1 MARNLKG
8 SVLVAVPWLI
18 LLWQL
23 IRWCK
28 SRRTSFQLAG
38 WKAKLQIMFQLC
50 WPVSRSSVLTMQ
62 VLAQTAVIDTCA
74 TCGASSLKCSLVKF
88 RGRNSDQQWHCTGCW
103 KAHRGGSRGAPMH
116 NVDVTEEIWWPETK
130 ITCDRYTLYVTD
142 MCFPNGSVQD
152 VIYRELLRQAGA
164 KIEDHINVWM
174 SPQDFCLKFGKPDL
188 LCFSS
193 PHGIT
198 ISGERDLEHFPK
210 GMANADFI
218 WNVFLQMLSL
228 GSQCT
233 TVIVVP
239 FARQYLEHIQN
250 LMHGKK
256 DFPTHSRPL
265 AIISNVAPFRNWR
278 PRRSNPSCQ
287 HPGSAFL
294 CESDEVACLISDLEN
309 RERSTLNL
317 VEMFSSSQHS
327 VFLGSF
333 KCNLELQLA
342 EQRSQ
347 MMNTQAA

>member
-1 MARNLKG
+1 MARNLKV
-8 SVLVAVPWLI
+8 SVLVAAPWLI

-23 IRWCK
+23 IRWCR

-62 VLAQTAVIDTCA
+62 VLAQTAVIETCA

-88 RGRNSDQQWHCTGCW
+88 RGRNSDHQWHCTGCW
-103 KAHRGGSRGAPMH
+103 TAHHGGSRGAPTH
-116 NVDVTEEIWWPETK
+116 DVDVTEEIWWPETK
-130 ITCDRYTLYVTD
+130 ITCDRYTLHVTD
-142 MCFPNGSVQD
+142 KCFPNGSVQD

-164 KIEDHINVWM
+164 KIEDHIDVWM
-174 SPQDFCLKFGKPDL
+174 SPLDFSLKFGQPDL

-198 ISGERDLEHFPK
+198 ISGERDLEHFPE
-210 GMANADFI
+210 GMANAEFI
-218 WNVFLQMLSL
+218 WEVFLQMLSL
-228 GSQCT
+228 GSQRT
-233 TVIVVP
+233 IVIVVL
-239 FARQYLEHIQN
+239 FARQYLAQIQN
-250 LMHGKK
+250 LMPGEEAHG
-256 DFPTHSRPL
+256 RPL
-265 AIISNVAPFRNWR
+265 AIVSDVTPFRNWQ

-294 CESDEVACLISDLEN
+294 CKSDEVACLISDLEN
-309 RERSTLNL
+309 PKRSTLNL
-317 VEMFSSSQHS
+317 VEMFCSSQHS

-347 MMNTQAA
+347 KMNTQAA